1 MSTSVA
7 TPADGTAGDFAPGG
21 EFTVGAEDELLLVD
35 DDHELV
41 STGTA
46 PLIRRINA
54 HPHAGGLASAEL
66 FGAEIE
72 FATAVCT
79 SAADVRAGLEEFRSD
94 LVRSGARPMAVGLH
108 PSGSLGAVDLTRSDR
123 YDAISADLAGLL
135 RTPTAALQVH
145 VGMPDPATAM
155 IAFRS
160 LRHRLALLR
169 ALSAGSPYWH
179 GRDSGLASARWAVLR
194 SYPRSGTP
202 PVVRTWEEYIALTRA
217 VVESADVPDYT
228 HIWWDLRAQ
237 PRLGT
242 LEVRVMDSQP
252 SLDVVAGLA
261 ALVQGLARYAAERP
275 VPTDVP
281 ADVPTAVLDENDF
294 RAARHGLEARIVD
307 VDGRRKPIRELATAA
322 LDEARSALAP
332 DALDAPLA
340 AVERLLGTE
349 PEYCRQRRIGATRG
363 IAGVLQDLAERT
375 ASTSPSP

>member
-54 HPHAGGLASAEL
+54 HPHSGGLASTEL

-79 SAADVRAGLEEFRSD
+79 GAADLRAGLEWFRSD

-108 PSGSLGAVDLTRSDR
+108 PSGSLGAVDLTRSVR

-202 PVVRTWEEYIALTRA
+202 PVARTWEEYIALTRA
-217 VVESADVPDYT
+217 VVDSADVPDYT

-261 ALVQGLARYAAERP
+261 ALVQGLARHAADRP
-275 VPTDVP
+275 AT

-322 LDEARSALAP
+322 LDDARSALAA
-332 DALDAPLA
+332 DALEAPLA
-340 AVERLLGTE
+340 AIERLLRTE
-349 PEYCRQRRIGATRG
+349 PEYCRQRRIGATHG
-363 IAGVLQDLAERT
+363 IAGVLRDLAERT
-375 ASTSPSP
+375 ASTSPLP